1 MSILSYLN
9 EPKLLLIY
17 IAILLLVIFAILP
30 VHEFAHAWAAQKM
43 GDNTARNLGRLTFNP
58 LAHLDI
64 FGAIFL
70 ILFGFGW
77 AKPVP
82 VNPRNFKNYKKG
94 TVLVS
99 LAGPL
104 SNVICASLGM
114 LLIKILVY
122 LPIPTDLW
130 LYISLAVDIV
140 DIFVQIN
147 ISLAVFNLLPIPPLD
162 GFNIFS
168 SILPY
173 KALNFIAK
181 NQRIIYILFIF
192 LLFSGVLGIPLSFL
206 IDLLYNG
213 IYHLFFWVDIVAKLF
228 M

>member
-1 MSILSYLN
+1 MSILSHLGN
-9 EPKLLLIY
+9 PIDLLIY
-17 IAILLLVIFAILP
+17 ISIRLLVIFTILP

-43 GDNTARNLGRLTFNP
+43 GDNTARNMGRLTLNP

-94 TVLVS
+94 NILVS

-104 SNVICASLGM
+104 SNIICAALGVFV
-114 LLIKILVY
+114 LRVLNYTAIAHY
-122 LPIPTDLW
+122 AYYS
-130 LYISLAVDIV
+130 YIDSAIE
-140 DIFVQIN
+140 IFIRIN
-147 ISLAVFNLLPIPPLD
+147 LSLAVFNLLPIPPLD
-162 GFNIFS
+162 GYHIFS
-168 SILPY
+168 TILPF
-173 KALNFIAK
+173 KARSFIAK
-181 NQRIIYILFIF
+181 NQQIIYIIF
-192 LLFSGVLGIPLSFL
+192 VALLFSNIISRPLTFL
-206 IDLLYNG
+206 INLLYTG
-213 IYHLFFWVDIVAKLF
+213 IRYLFFWVDLVAQLF